1 MTDLRTHSDRTREV
15 WTRATAQTQLLWTV
29 LVIAVVANSIASIA
43 GAGIVTQLTLGT
55 VTGVCAVALALPYL
69 RRRR

>member
-1 MTDLRTHSDRTREV
+1 MTDLRTHSDRTRDA

-29 LVIAVVANSIASIA
+29 LVIAVVANSIGSVA
-43 GAGIVTQLTLGT
+43 GAGVVTQLVLGS
-55 VTGVCAVALALPYL
+55 VTAACAVALALPYL